1 MAELSAMRAVRL
13 LPRVLAAGMVLTALV
28 AAAWQLAF
36 HENPL
41 GSLSWAVP
49 AMPAPTE
56 DDQTVTL
63 DMGYFRWLWWPF
75 ILYLFWGMG
84 YVCDVYF
91 VRTIEVIS
99 ERFQIPDDV
108 AGATLMALGCNGPE
122 MALNTI
128 AIFKPS
134 DIGIGAVVGGEV
146 FNILVII
153 GTALLATPAAY
164 MPLRLDGFSFSRDVF
179 FYGLSVGMLYC
190 VLKDGVVTRA
200 ESLTLLGGAV
210 LYSTTV
216 AMSARL
222 HVLLQRVWRSKQV
235 RGTRQTIRR
244 VSRMSMMIRRPSEFR
259 PLEDADIDSD
269 NEDKEKLDPVKV
281 MNWTKASQCKDPQD
295 GSVLGIRV
303 DMRNRLM
310 DLHHANEERFMWLR
324 EDALIVSAALDPHFG
339 LRRKL
344 GRCAS
349 GKDGVVFDYDQR
361 YEGQRWHHGGLVNMP
376 KAFPCDAE
384 AGGEPR
390 PTLLSGGSLQNDPK
404 QPLLDEARAA
414 RTPILPGKTP
424 SMMELLDLRRS
435 PIEVIP
441 LEDILYCERS
451 GGDKNHEFLSL
462 HVHQHDD
469 DLGKLITLELNS
481 ADTEVLDA
489 WSDALRTSLKAHR
502 CTPTHPPPEHG
513 WLGLLMEW
521 AEWLQFPVKFFL
533 RLTIPDMDKPEL
545 QRWYPVSFVMCMTW
559 LALFAYGVVAACDG
573 IHEAFGISE
582 ALLGFTVAA
591 AGTSFPNVISGMV
604 VSRQGK
610 TSMAIANA
618 LGANV
623 QNVFLALAVPWTI
636 QTCLIRHGPLSLHV
650 EHITPAIIECA
661 LTLVP
666 IVGVYL
672 CCSASFPRWAGGVYL
687 LTYVV
692 YLVIAVQQQVK
703 DCAEWPFPCKHR

>member
-1 MAELSAMRAVRL
+1 MRL
-13 LPRVLAAGMVLTALV
+13 LPRVLASGMVMLGL
-28 AAAWQLAF
+28 AAAAF
-36 HENPL
+36 PDVML
-41 GSLSWAVP
+41 GSLSWAASVVP
-49 AMPAPTE
+49 APIE
-56 DDQTVTL
+56 DNDKVTL
-63 DMGYFRWLWWPF
+63 GMAYLRWLWWPF

-164 MPLRLDGFSFSRDVF
+164 MPLRLDSFSFSRDVF
-179 FYGLSVGMLYC
+179 FYVLSVGMLYY
-190 VLKDGVVTRA
+190 VLKDGVITRA
-200 ESLTLLGGAV
+200 ESLTLLSGAV
-210 LYSTTV
+210 CYSVTV

-222 HVLLQRVWRSKQV
+222 RCLLHRVWRSKQA
-235 RGTRQTIRR
+235 RGTRRTIRR
-244 VSRMSMMIRRPSEFR
+244 VSRMSIVLHRSSKFLRG
-259 PLEDADIDSD
+259 EDLQDDDADSD
-269 NEDKEKLDPVKV
+269 NEEREREKEKVDPVKV
-281 MNWTKASQCKDPQD
+281 MNWTKASQCKDPQE
-295 GSVLGIRV
+295 GSVLGVRV
-303 DMRNRLM
+303 DMHNRLM
-310 DLHHANEERFMWLR
+310 DMNHKLNDERFMWLR
-324 EDALIVSAALDPHFG
+324 EDALVVSTALDPHFG

-349 GKDGVVFDYDQR
+349 GMDGVVFDYDQSSQ
-361 YEGQRWHHGGLVNMP
+361 GQSWHHGGLINMP
-376 KAFPCDAE
+376 KSVLRDTE
-384 AGGEPR
+384 AGGGEKH
-390 PTLLSGGSLQNDPK
+390 PTLLDTGAGDLQNDFTR
-404 QPLLDEARAA
+404 PLLNEPRKNSD
-414 RTPILPGKTP
+414 GKTP
-424 SMMELLDLRRS
+424 MLLNRTPSMAQKLDLQKS
-435 PIEVIP
+435 PIELIP
-441 LEDILYCERS
+441 LEDILYCERRLES
-451 GGDKNHEFLSL
+451 LSL
-462 HVHQHDD
+462 HVHQHND

-481 ADTEVLDA
+481 SDASVLDA
-489 WSDALRTSLKAHR
+489 WADALRTSLKAHR
-502 CTPTHPPPEHG
+502 RTTTEPPPERS

-521 AEWLQFPVKFFL
+521 AEWFQFPVKFFL

-545 QRWYPVSFVMCMTW
+545 QKWYPVSFMMSMTW

-573 IHEAFGISE
+573 IHKGFGISE

-591 AGTSFPNVISGMV
+591 AGTSFPNVFSGMV

-636 QTCLIRHGPLSLHV
+636 QTCFIKHGPFSLHV
-650 EHITPAIIECA
+650 DHLTPAIVECA
-661 LTLVP
+661 LTMIPVL
-666 IVGVYL
+666 GVYL
-672 CCSASFPRWAGGVYL
+672 CCRGSMPRWSGWL
-687 LTYVV
+687 FLFTYVL
-692 YLVIAVQQQVK
+692 YLVFALMQQVT
-703 DCAEWPFPCKHR
+703 DCAKWPFPCELAA